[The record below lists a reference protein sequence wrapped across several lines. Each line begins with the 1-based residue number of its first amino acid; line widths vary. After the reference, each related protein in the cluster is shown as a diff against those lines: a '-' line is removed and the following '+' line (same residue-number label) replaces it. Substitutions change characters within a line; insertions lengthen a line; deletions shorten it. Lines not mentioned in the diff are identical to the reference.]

1 MEEVEVERVDRVEE
15 ISVEKENDCEI
26 IRTSKKIAAPK
37 KKPTQVEVKVEG
49 EERNRN
55 WQDSE
60 VYQLIALKGKMKL
73 EFGRNGKKQGE

>member
-49 EERNRN
+49 EER
-55 WQDSE
+55 
-60 VYQLIALKGKMKL
+60 KPKL
-73 EFGRNGKKQGE
+73 ARFGGISTHCFEGGDEARV